1 MIACYRSSTLPSK
14 WRRKAGRSTASV
26 SKGACSLEQASV
38 ETLVDRGHPA
48 LKIIERAKES
58 GRTLILMGTQGKG
71 FVEELFLG
79 SVAHGV
85 PSYTPGRALR
95 AGGGERKASQRV
107 THECVESE

>member
-85 PSYTPGRALR
+85 AVVHPWPCSSCRR
-95 AGGGERKASQRV
+95 RREKGEPTSNP
-107 THECVESE
+107 